1 MARGITEST
10 EIKKRLKQK
19 YGDKFKFS
27 VTQSFFSGGSHL
39 YLSVLAGNI
48 PALTKEGEQYL
59 EDLQSDEFGFLPSRI
74 NESEYFT
81 PEFKKIAKEIGEIV
95 EEIFQSDR
103 HSRFVSYKVGSY
115 GKPYELRAKKSSGKS
130 TSTGGFFGDLVTE
143 CAGWQIFLKNL
154 GDGRSVYNIVKKKET
169 KPNKGDWNQIR
180 GEIYTEGGFKW
191 SPKTQTFQKW
201 GGDLS
206 KEKID
211 KVCEILR
218 KYYVD
223 DTPSTPEQQTPSS
236 DLPEAD
242 IKLLNEFKEE
252 IIITNN
258 KVLREIGADAVNIFY
273 EDNEYKQQ
281 QYIKKMI
288 SITDNL
294 LKGKYAQILNYKV
307 QDVRK
312 HVFKPISDDAY
323 DLLNNFLGLYG
334 LYGNEIQLDFKKLY
348 NEFSNSFL
356 RPFFFKKNEESS
368 KKEVPQNKS
377 KEDIEKAIKG
387 LQILANMGNEN
398 AKKAIKGLE
407 ILLKNA

>member
-1 MARGITEST
+1 MARGITSST
-10 EIKKRLKQK
+10 EIKKLLKQK
-19 YGDKFKFS
+19 FGDTIKFS
-27 VTQSFFSGGSHL
+27 VTQSVFSGGS
-39 YLSVLAGNI
+39 SITVSIISGSI
-48 PALTKEGEQYL
+48 PAYTAGQDPKYGTEFSTWSYA
-59 EDLQSDEFGFLPSRI
+59 ED
-74 NESEYFT
+74 NELYT
-81 PEFKKIAKEIGEIV
+81 PEFKKVIKEVIKITESV
-95 EEIFQSDR
+95 YMPNR
-103 HSRFVSYKVGSY
+103 HSQFVHYRTGSY
-115 GKPYELRAKKSSGKS
+115 NAPYQYIPKKSSGKS
-130 TSTGGFFGDLVTE
+130 TTTGGFFGELVTE

-242 IKLLNEFKEE
+242 VKLLERLKEDLKDYSDKVIAKIGVKSNLE
-252 IIITNN
+252 IYGEHNQSNQNIYVDSMITMIDSM
-258 KVLREIGADAVNIFY
+258 LAGRYSEIT
-273 EDNEYKQQ
+273 K
-281 QYIKKMI
+281 
-288 SITDNL
+288 
-294 LKGKYAQILNYKV
+294 YKV
-307 QDVRK
+307 KDVQK
-312 HVFKPISDDAY
+312 YVFEELEEENY
-323 DLLNNFLGLYG
+323 YLLNNFLGLYG
-334 LYGNEIQLDFKKLY
+334 LYGDSVRLDYVKL
-348 NEFSNSFL
+348 SNNFPDATL
-356 RPFFFKKNEESS
+356 APFDTKNKASRETRE
-368 KKEVPQNKS
+368 KTKD
-377 KEDIEKAIKG
+377 DIVKAIKG
-387 LQILANMGNEN
+387 LKFLADNGNEK